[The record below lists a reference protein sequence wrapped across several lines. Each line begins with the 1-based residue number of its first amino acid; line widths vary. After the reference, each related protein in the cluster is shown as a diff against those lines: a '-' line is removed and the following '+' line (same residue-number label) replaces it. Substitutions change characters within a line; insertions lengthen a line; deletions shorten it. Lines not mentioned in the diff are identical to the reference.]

1 MIIKEIDSGAITDQL
16 AALSVFLLGRSDD
29 ENATK
34 KISVEAFLNLAAD
47 MGVSLTRKKLVD
59 LSQQAPLNQIISNIE
74 DTDVI
79 FKGGKTEVPD
89 MPVDKARETVKKMA
103 KRAAKIK

>member
-1 MIIKEIDSGAITDQL
+1 MIIKEIDSGAVTDEL

-34 KISVEAFLNLAAD
+34 KISIQAFLNLAAD
-47 MGVSLTRKKLVD
+47 MGISLSRKQLVD
-59 LSQQAPLNQIISNIE
+59 LSQKPPLNQIISNIE

-79 FKGGKTEVPD
+79 FTGGQSEVPD